1 MSNVGLLVGSSID
14 REHGTM
20 NTIVGSSAGAE
31 LVTSDDKLVGSTMER
46 DLVTES
52 SLVGLFDGETLVNLT
67 DGLLYT
73 TCST

>member
-1 MSNVGLLVGSSID
+1 MGSSID
-14 REHGTM
+14 REYGTM
-20 NTIVGSSAGAE
+20 ITVVGSFVGAE

-46 DLVTES
+46 YLVTES

-73 TCST
+73 NCST

>member
-1 MSNVGLLVGSSID
+1 MGSSID
-14 REHGTM
+14 REYGTM
-20 NTIVGSSAGAE
+20 ITVVGSFVGAE

-46 DLVTES
+46 YLVTES